1 MKDYNNKTVVI
12 TGGASGVGRALGVL
26 FAKENAKVVLVDINQ
41 ESLDK
46 TVAELKDDGL
56 VVDAKTADVTSP
68 ESMDALA
75 DYCFEKYGN
84 VHVLMNNAGVG
95 LGEAARPIWTLPA
108 KDWDWGFAV
117 NTMGP
122 VNGVRA
128 FLPRMMESGE
138 EGLVVNTSSGNGGFN
153 SLPTTPIYAASKAA
167 MTSYTEVLHYQ
178 LLKAESKIK
187 VAIMF
192 PGPHVVNSNIL
203 NSAHARPDRFSNET
217 TSKPKEYTSFEDLTK
232 ATGIE
237 FNLTEPMD
245 VAVYTVDQM
254 KKGNFWIL
262 PPEDYDEQKQKI
274 VDRAQGIINQV
285 TPAYPE

>member
-1 MKDYNNKTVVI
+1 MKNFKNKTVVI
-12 TGGASGVGRALGVL
+12 TGGASGVGRALGIL
-26 FAKENAKVVLVDINQ
+26 FAQEEANVVLVDINQ

-46 TVAELKDDGL
+46 TVAELKADNL
-56 VVDAKTADVTSP
+56 NVDAKTADVTSP

-75 DYCFEKYGN
+75 DYCFEKYDN
-84 VHVLMNNAGVG
+84 VHLLMNNAGVG

-117 NTMGP
+117 NTLGP

-128 FLPRMMESGE
+128 FLPRMMELGE

-203 NSAHARPDRFSNET
+203 NSAHARPDRFAGEGVN
-217 TSKPKEYTSFEDLTK
+217 KPKAYTSFEDLTK

-245 VAVYTVDQM
+245 VALYTVDQI
-254 KKGNFWIL
+254 KAGHFWIL

-274 VDRAQGIINQV
+274 IERAKGIVEQV
-285 TPAYPE
+285 TPLYPE

>member
-1 MKDYNNKTVVI
+1 MQDFNNKTVVI
-12 TGGASGVGRALGVL
+12 TGGASGVGRALGIL
-26 FAKENAKVVLVDINQ
+26 FAQDNANVVLVDINQ
-41 ESLDK
+41 DALDK
-46 TVAELKDDGL
+46 TVAELNADGL
-56 VVDAKTADVTSP
+56 KVDAKAADVTSP
-68 ESMDALA
+68 DSMDALA
-75 DYCFEKYGN
+75 DYCFTTYGN
-84 VHVLMNNAGVG
+84 VHILMNNAGVG

-117 NTMGP
+117 NTQGP

-128 FLPRMMESGE
+128 FLPRMMASDEDC
-138 EGLVVNTSSGNGGFN
+138 LVVNTSSGNGGFN

-178 LLKAESKIK
+178 LLKAESKVK

-203 NSAHARPDRFSNET
+203 NSAHARPERFSGEGVN
-217 TSKPKEYTSFEDLTK
+217 KPKEYTSFEDLTK

-245 VAVYTVDQM
+245 VALYTVEQI
-254 KKGNFWIL
+254 KQGNFWIL
-262 PPEDYDEQKQKI
+262 PPEGYDEQKQKI
-274 VDRAQGIINQV
+274 LDRAKNIVNQI
-285 TPAYPE
+285 TPIYPD